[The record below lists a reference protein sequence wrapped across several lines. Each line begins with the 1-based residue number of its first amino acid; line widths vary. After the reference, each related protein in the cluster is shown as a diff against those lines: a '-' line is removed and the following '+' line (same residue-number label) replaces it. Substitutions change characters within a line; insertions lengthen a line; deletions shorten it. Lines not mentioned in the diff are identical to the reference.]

1 MSENLFVLPFDHSPP
16 VMKQPPPFS
25 AAGGLAMA
33 RGDDMDMDTSEKVSR
48 DEIVNDLASKNWP
61 TRVEEQNVQVDLVT
75 NIYDKYIKGSD
86 FDSRRLQSFE
96 MSGYLEYYLW
106 PGYGKEGT
114 DNKSYLMSIILMVN
128 SKMKERLPAWIA
140 FRSHPDHFG
149 QFFSRVSAL
158 LVDDDLSIT
167 ERTSALIFWSH
178 SINSIEEHLI
188 RQQIQRYTSL
198 PIWINLTEK
207 RRESEFKQTPKLKKY
222 WNALIKKDKALAE
235 GELEKVL
242 FERKFLFRLIK
253 LFYQILDSFSSQEEK
268 ATLNA
273 KEGRKVRFCEH
284 IIDLLIDIES
294 LLQTRRFV
302 NVLLDDMHVVV
313 HCRKSNLFH
322 RPVDGK
328 LFNQLL
334 DVLVFY
340 TRFEIDDF
348 TGEALSEKQ
357 MLEKNYDRMFDLQK
371 MIFQMH
377 PEEMKQFYF
386 SNISSVNTRQQL
398 IKHFDCLSQEQLRQI
413 CVSNGL
419 LGTLQESENCEKS
432 ILVEIIAFVYEKFT
446 SQLQTLNEF
455 PLYPTEEVIWDEN
468 MVPLEHWSGDRCLPL
483 PKLNLQFLTLQDY
496 LLRNFHLFR
505 LEATYE
511 IRKDIED
518 AVYRMKPYKHESGGY
533 FFGGWA
539 RMALSIDTLLITQVK
554 SPNLGDK
561 YPSKVKAEVRVNLN
575 VRKEVKREWESLRKH
590 DVCFLIHVRPH
601 LPPGSQYHYNED
613 FRKQVGLQFVRGCE
627 IEGLLDSHGNLID
640 ETTNEKPSF
649 DTDFRTFR
657 VILDGNQYGR
667 DVEKFGSK
675 FETFYEGFNIIVRRK
690 PEENNFKAVL
700 ETIRDLMNV
709 QFVVPDW
716 LNDVLLG
723 FGDPASA
730 NYTNL
735 SNQLKTL
742 DYKDTFIDMSHLK
755 SSFPHCNIELKGP
768 PSPEPP
774 FKVTFDDNDKL
785 IVTPYSLPNRG
796 PYPSEAVKKNAVKF
810 TQKQVQAITSGM
822 QPGLTL
828 IVGPPGTGK
837 TDVAVQIISNL
848 YHNFPDQRTVIVT
861 HSNQALNQIFE
872 KLIKLDIDER
882 HLLRLG
888 HGEEAL
894 ETEKDFTRYGRVN
907 YVLSK
912 RIELLAE
919 VQRLADSLDLS
930 IDAGYT
936 CETAG
941 FFFLYHIF
949 SRWEEYMSKLSEQS
963 TPQDIANLFPFKKF
977 FQDAP
982 EPLFKGNSYEED
994 LEIARGCY
1002 RYIKKIFTQLDEF
1015 KAFEM
1020 LRTGS
1025 ERSKYL
1031 LIREAKIIAMTCTH
1045 AALKRKELAELGFHY
1060 DNILMEE
1067 SAQILEI
1074 ETFIPLLLQNP
1085 EHGHNRLKRWIMIG
1099 DHNQLPPVVKNMALQ
1114 KYCNMEQSLFSRLVR
1129 SGVPTIDLNAQGR
1142 AKPSL
1147 CDLYRWRYKD
1157 LGDLE
1162 HIRAL
1167 PEFSSANLGF
1177 KYDYQLVNVEDFN
1190 GVGESEPVPHY
1201 YQNLAEAEFV
1211 VATYMYM
1218 RFKGYP
1224 ADRITILTTYN
1235 GQKSLLKDV
1244 VATRCGPWLGEPSK
1258 ITTVDKYQGSQNDFI
1273 LLSLVRTKS
1282 VGHIRNVARLIVSVS
1297 RARLGL
1303 YIFGRVSLFSRCHEL
1318 SPVMKQLL
1326 SRPTKLQLIPDE
1338 TEKVFEIDSMPE
1350 MVKFVFNMKRPVE
1363 IEERITQAKAPAESV
1378 DKPVEDEVEYEVI
1391 GDNDEVEYEVIG
1403 DEEMNEPNQEQTLS

>member
-1 MSENLFVLPFDHSPP
+1 MVVE
-16 VMKQPPPFS
+16 
-25 AAGGLAMA
+25 A
-33 RGDDMDMDTSEKVSR
+33 MDTSDKLSR
-48 DEIVNDLASKNWP
+48 DQIVNELASKNWP
-61 TRVEEQNVQVDLVT
+61 SIVSPEKVDVNFVT
-75 NIYDKYIKGSD
+75 DTYDKYIKGSD
-86 FDSRRLQSFE
+86 FDGRRLQSFE
-96 MSGYLEYYLW
+96 MSGYLENYLW

-114 DNKSYLMSIILMVN
+114 NGKSYLMSIILMVN
-128 SKMKERLPAWIA
+128 SKMKERVPAWIS
-140 FRSHPDHFG
+140 FRSLPDHFDT
-149 QFFSRVSAL
+149 FFSSVSAL
-158 LVDDDLSIT
+158 LLEDDLSLS
-167 ERTSALIFWSH
+167 ERTSLLVFWSH
-178 SINSIEEHLI
+178 SINSIEEPLI
-188 RQQIQRYTSL
+188 RQQIQRYTSF

-207 RRESEFKQTPKLKKY
+207 RRESEFKQTAKLKKY
-222 WNALIKKDKALAE
+222 WNVILKKDKALDE
-235 GELEKVL
+235 KGLERVL
-242 FERKFLFRLIK
+242 FERKFLFKLIK
-253 LFYQILDSFSSQEEK
+253 LFFQILDSFPSIEEQPSLDGK
-268 ATLNA
+268 QA
-273 KEGRKVRFCEH
+273 RKVKFCER

-313 HCRKSNLFH
+313 YCRKSNLFH
-322 RPVDGK
+322 RPSDGK
-328 LFNQLL
+328 LFTQLL
-334 DVLVFY
+334 EVLVFY

-357 MLEKNYDRMFDLQK
+357 MLEKNYERMFNLQK
-371 MIFQMH
+371 MVYKMH
-377 PEEMKQFYF
+377 PDIMKSFYL
-386 SNISSVNTRQQL
+386 SNIDSINTRKEL
-398 IKHFDCLSQEQLRQI
+398 MKHFDSLSQEQLRQI

-419 LGTLQESENCEKS
+419 LGTLEESQNCEKS
-432 ILVEIIAFVYEKFT
+432 ILLEIIAFVYEKFT

-468 MVPLEHWSGDRCLPL
+468 MVPLEHFAGDRCLPL

-518 AVYRMKPYKHESGGY
+518 AVYRMKPYRHESGGY

-539 RMALSIDTLLITQVK
+539 RMALAIDTLVITQVK

-561 YPSKVKAEVRVNLN
+561 YPSKVKADIRVNLN
-575 VRKEVKREWESLRKH
+575 VRKEVKKEWESLRKH
-590 DVCFLIHVRPH
+590 DVCFLINVKPL

-613 FRKQVGLQFVRGCE
+613 FRSQVGLQFIRGCE
-627 IEGLLDSHGNLID
+627 IEGMLDGHGNLID

-657 VILDGNQYGR
+657 VVLDGNQYGR
-667 DVEKFGSK
+667 DVEKFASK

-723 FGDPASA
+723 FGDPSSA
-730 NYTNL
+730 NYVNL
-735 SNQLKTL
+735 PNQLKTL
-742 DYKDTFIDMSHLK
+742 DYKDTFINIEHLK
-755 SSFPHCNIELKGP
+755 SSFPDYNIELKD
-768 PSPEPP
+768 SSSQPP
-774 FKVTFDDNDKL
+774 FKITFEDEHRL
-785 IVTPYSLPNRG
+785 IVYPYSLPNRG

-810 TQKQVQAITSGM
+810 TIKQVQAITSGM

-837 TDVAVQIISNL
+837 TDVAVQIISNI

-912 RIELLAE
+912 RIELLAQ
-919 VQRLADSLDLS
+919 VQRLADSLNLS
-930 IDAGYT
+930 IDAGHT

-941 FFFLYHIF
+941 FFFLYHIY
-949 SRWEEYMSKLSEQS
+949 SRWEEYMSKLTGQS
-963 TPQDIANLFPFKKF
+963 TPQDIADLFPFKKF
-977 FQDAP
+977 FSDCP
-982 EPLFKGNSYEED
+982 EPLFKGSSYEED

-1114 KYCNMEQSLFSRLVR
+1114 KYCNMEQSLFSRFVR
-1129 SGVPTIDLNAQGR
+1129 SGVPTIDLDAQGR

-1162 HIRAL
+1162 HITSL
-1167 PEFSSANLGF
+1167 PQFSAGNKGF
-1177 KYDYQLVNVEDFN
+1177 KYDYQLINVEDLN
-1190 GVGESEPVPHY
+1190 GQGETEPVPHY

-1211 VATYMYM
+1211 IATYMYM
-1218 RFKGYP
+1218 RFMGYP
-1224 ADRITILTTYN
+1224 AERITILTTYN

-1244 VATRCGPWLGEPSK
+1244 IATRCAQWIGEPAK

-1282 VGHIRNVARLIVSVS
+1282 VGHIRNIARLIVSVS

-1303 YIFGRVSLFSRCHEL
+1303 YIFGRVNLFSRCHEL

-1326 SRPTKLQLIPDE
+1326 KRPTKLQLIPDE
-1338 TEKVFEIDSMPE
+1338 AGKVVEIDSVVE
-1350 MVKFVFNMKRPVE
+1350 MGKFVYAMKRPAE
-1363 IEERITQAKAPAESV
+1363 IEERIAQLRRAAETNV
-1378 DKPVEDEVEYEVI
+1378 QQEAEAEFEVI
-1391 GDNDEVEYEVIG
+1391 GDNDDVEYEVIA
-1403 DEEMNEPNQEQTLS
+1403 DEEQEGEESTSQNEQE

>member
-1 MSENLFVLPFDHSPP
+1 METKMDISDKLSED
-16 VMKQPPPFS
+16 Q
-25 AAGGLAMA
+25 
-33 RGDDMDMDTSEKVSR
+33 
-48 DEIVNDLASKNWP
+48 IVNDLALKNWSSTTP
-61 TRVEEQNVQVDLVT
+61 AENVHINLVE
-75 NIYDKYIKGSD
+75 NIYKTHIKGSD
-86 FDSRRLQSFE
+86 FDGRRLHSFE
-96 MSGYLEYYLW
+96 MSGYLENYLW
-106 PGYGKEGT
+106 PGYGKDGT
-114 DNKSYLMSIILMVN
+114 NNRSYLISIVLMVN
-128 SKMKERLPAWIA
+128 SKMKERLPAFIT
-140 FRSHPDHFG
+140 FRLSPDHFD
-149 QFFSRVSAL
+149 QFFSQVSSL
-158 LVDDDLSIT
+158 LLEDDLSLI
-167 ERTSALIFWSH
+167 ERTSLLTFWSH
-178 SINSIEEHLI
+178 SLNSIEEDVV
-188 RQQIQRYTSL
+188 RQQIQRYVSL

-207 RRESEFKQTPKLKKY
+207 RKECEFKKTPKLRKI
-222 WNALIKKDKALAE
+222 WDRLLKKDKSMDPAQ
-235 GELEKVL
+235 LEKVL
-242 FERKFLFRLIK
+242 FDRRFLFMLIK
-253 LFYQILDSFSSQEEK
+253 LFFKLLDSFPSTQEQASLDGK
-268 ATLNA
+268 HH
-273 KEGRKVRFCEH
+273 RKIKFCERV
-284 IIDLLIDIES
+284 IDLLIDIES

-313 HCRKSNLFH
+313 YCRKSNLFH
-322 RPVDGK
+322 RPVEGK
-328 LFNQLL
+328 LFIQLV
-334 DVLVFY
+334 DVLIFY

-357 MLEKNYDRMFDLQK
+357 MLQRNYSQIFDLQK
-371 MIFQMH
+371 MVFSNF
-377 PEEMKQFYF
+377 PEEMKKFYL
-386 SNISSVNTRQQL
+386 SHISAVNTRDAL
-398 IKHFDCLSQEQLRQI
+398 INHFGRLDKEKLRQI
-413 CVSNGL
+413 CISNGL
-419 LGTLQESENCEKS
+419 MGTLEESADCEKEV
-432 ILVEIIAFVYEKFT
+432 LLEIVAFVYEKFT
-446 SQLQTLNEF
+446 SQLQKLNEF
-455 PLYPTEEVIWDEN
+455 PLYPTEQVIWDEN
-468 MVPLEHWSGDRCLPL
+468 MVPLETYSGDRCLPL

-518 AVYRMKPYKHESGGY
+518 AVFRMKPYKHENGGF

-539 RMALSIDTLLITQVK
+539 RMALAIDSLIITQVK
-554 SPNLGDK
+554 SPNLGEK
-561 YPSKVKAEVRVNLN
+561 NPSKVKADIKVNLN
-575 VRKEVKREWESLRKH
+575 VQSAVKKEWESLRKH
-590 DVCFLIHVRPH
+590 DVCFLVHVRPQ
-601 LPPGSQYHYNED
+601 LAPKSQFHYNED
-613 FRKQVGLQFVRGCE
+613 FRKQVGLEHIRGCE
-627 IEGLLDSHGNLID
+627 IEGMLDPHGNLID
-640 ETTNEKPSF
+640 ETTTDKPRF
-649 DTDFRTFR
+649 DTDFRTYR
-657 VILDGNQYGR
+657 VILDGNQYGE
-667 DVEKFGSK
+667 DSEKMGSN
-675 FETFYEGFNIIVRRK
+675 FDSFYEGFNIIVRRR

-709 QFVVPDW
+709 KFVVPDW

-730 NYTNL
+730 HYTNL
-735 SNQLKTL
+735 DNKLDSL
-742 DYKDTFIDMSHLK
+742 DYKDTFIDFEHLK
-755 SSFPHCNIELKGP
+755 SVFPNRDVKVNDS
-768 PSPEPP
+768 SPQPP
-774 FKVTFDDNDKL
+774 FKVTFRGDNEM
-785 IVTPYSLPNRG
+785 IVHPYVLPNRG
-796 PYPSEAVKKNAVKF
+796 PYPTEVVKKNSVRF
-810 TQKQVQAITSGM
+810 TEKQVQAITSGM

-912 RIELLAE
+912 RIELLTQ
-919 VQRLADSLDLS
+919 VQRLADSLDLPV
-930 IDAGYT
+930 DAGHT

-949 SRWEEYMSKLSEQS
+949 SRWEQYMSKITKDS
-963 TPQDIANLFPFKKF
+963 TPQQIAEMFPFKKF

-982 EPLFKGNSYEED
+982 QPLFTGQSFDQD

-1020 LRTGS
+1020 LRTGA

-1031 LIREAKIIAMTCTH
+1031 LIREAKIIALTCTH

-1099 DHNQLPPVVKNMALQ
+1099 DHNQLPPVVKNIALQ
-1114 KYCNMEQSLFSRLVR
+1114 KYCNMEQSLFSRFVR

-1147 CDLYRWRYKD
+1147 CDLYRWRYND
-1157 LGDLE
+1157 LRDLE
-1162 HIRAL
+1162 HITSL
-1167 PEFSSANLGF
+1167 PEFSTPNVGF
-1177 KYDYQLVNVEDFN
+1177 KYDYQLVNVDDFN
-1190 GVGESEPVPHY
+1190 GVGESEPVPHF

-1224 ADRITILTTYN
+1224 ADKITILTTYN

-1244 VATRCGPWLGEPSK
+1244 VATRCGPWLGEPAK

-1303 YIFGRVSLFSRCHEL
+1303 YIFGRVNLFSRCHEL
-1318 SPVMKQLL
+1318 KPVMKQLL
-1326 SRPTKLQLIPDE
+1326 IRPTKLHLLPNDDE
-1338 TEKVFEIDSMPE
+1338 TVHQVNSMPE
-1350 MVKFVFNMKRPVE
+1350 MVEFVFNMIKTPKVQAVIAQFKASLQVE
-1363 IEERITQAKAPAESV
+1363 EK
-1378 DKPVEDEVEYEVI
+1378 KDEQQQDLEYEATGGTDDEEEPEYEAI
-1391 GDNDEVEYEVIG
+1391 GDDG
-1403 DEEMNEPNQEQTLS
+1403 DQPVADAPDPSQS